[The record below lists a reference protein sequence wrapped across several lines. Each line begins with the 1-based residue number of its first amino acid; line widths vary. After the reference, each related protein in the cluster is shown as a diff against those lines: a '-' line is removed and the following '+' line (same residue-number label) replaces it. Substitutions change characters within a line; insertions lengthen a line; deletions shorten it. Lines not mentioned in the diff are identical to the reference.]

1 MSKIKNT
8 YVDGVNVNI
17 PPKGLPNK
25 IVKNKEG
32 MDMPGK
38 KIGSR
43 KTGAPGNH
51 ASFRSTAA
59 KGMMR

>member
-8 YVDGVNVNI
+8 YVDGVNINI
-17 PPKGLPNK
+17 PPKGLPGK

-32 MDMPGK
+32 MDMPGATIK
-38 KIGSR
+38 SK

-59 KGMMR
+59 KSLMR